1 MYCPGCGK
9 QITVNDHY
17 CPYCGKQLN
26 SDQQPSYTVTEPQ
39 YQGQYSAGN
48 PNYNYRPDYGHVN
61 GDDAPSI
68 GYSIISV
75 FVPIIGII
83 LYFLFKRNYPN
94 RAQACGIAALI
105 GFLINLI
112 IVFSVN

>member
-39 YQGQYSAGN
+39 QQA
-48 PNYNYRPDYGHVN
+48 
-61 GDDAPSI
+61 I
-68 GYSIISV
+68 LTI
-75 FVPIIGII
+75 IIGRII
-83 LYFLFKRNYPN
+83 
-94 RAQACGIAALI
+94 AM
-105 GFLINLI
+105 
-112 IVFSVN
+112 

>member
-26 SDQQPSYTVTEPQ
+26 SDQQP
-39 YQGQYSAGN
+39 
-48 PNYNYRPDYGHVN
+48 NYNYRPDYSHVN